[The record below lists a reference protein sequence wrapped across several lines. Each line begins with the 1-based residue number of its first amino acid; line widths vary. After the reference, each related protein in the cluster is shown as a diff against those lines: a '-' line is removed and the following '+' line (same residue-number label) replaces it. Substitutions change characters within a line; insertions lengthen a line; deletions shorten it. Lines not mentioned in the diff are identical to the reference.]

1 MLIDKNK
8 ALGKLQMLDIVGDQ
22 LHPATI
28 KACVRAI
35 REIPGIIPDEGPN
48 METIHRA
55 LGIIEGISFMATGSE
70 AEALTCAREMIEDAL
85 GAAPHET

>member
-1 MLIDKNK
+1 M
-8 ALGKLQMLDIVGDQ
+8 
-22 LHPATI
+22 
-28 KACVRAI
+28 
-35 REIPGIIPDEGPN
+35 PGIDPAAGPN

-55 LGIIEGISFMATGSE
+55 LGIIEGISFVATGSE